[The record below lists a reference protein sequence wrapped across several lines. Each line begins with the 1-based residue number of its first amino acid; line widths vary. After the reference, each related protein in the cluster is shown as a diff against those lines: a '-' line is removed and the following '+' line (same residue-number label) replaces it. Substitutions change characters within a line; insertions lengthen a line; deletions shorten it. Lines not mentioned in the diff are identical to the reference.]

1 MTYFGKSVL
10 IGLLNCGLLNCCVA
24 VGQNPPA
31 PRASAAAYPA
41 SEVQPAYSIGARQL
55 SKTEVRNSFATP
67 LADRYIVVEIGFYP
81 ADSKTVSL
89 KQYDFVL
96 RTSDGKDLV
105 SPASPQTIASIYQK
119 RPDSS
124 RDVTLYPTANVGYVS
139 YPAYDGSGNGRGR
152 RVSGPVYGVGMGVG
166 VDQSTSAATTDSDRQ
181 TMETELRDKELK
193 DAEVS
198 KPVSGY
204 LYFPIA
210 TKQKV
215 EYQLEYRGTNAVT
228 NLPLKS
234 R

>member
-1 MTYFGKSVL
+1 MTHFGKSVL
-10 IGLLNCGLLNCCVA
+10 IVGLLNCCVA
-24 VGQNPPA
+24 VGQNPPS

-41 SEVQPAYSIGARQL
+41 SEVHPVYSIGAKQL

-67 LADRYIVVEIGFYP
+67 LAGRYIVVEIGFYP
-81 ADSKTVSL
+81 ADSKTIIL
-89 KQYDFVL
+89 KQSDFVL

-105 SPASPQTIASIYQK
+105 SPASPETIASIYQK
-119 RPDSS
+119 RPESS
-124 RDVTLYPTANVGYVS
+124 NDVTLYPTANVGYVS
-139 YPAYDGSGNGRGR
+139 YPAYDGNGSRR

-166 VDQSTSAATTDSDRQ
+166 VDKNTSAATTGSDRQ
-181 TMETELRDKELK
+181 TMKTELLDKELK

-198 KPVSGY
+198 KPVAGY

-215 EYQLEYRGTNAVT
+215 EYQLEYRGTDAVT
-228 NLPLKS
+228 NLPLKA

>member
-1 MTYFGKSVL
+1 MTHFGKSVL
-10 IGLLNCGLLNCCVA
+10 IVGLLNCCVA
-24 VGQNPPA
+24 VGQNSPA

-41 SEVQPAYSIGARQL
+41 SEVHPVYSIGAKQL

-67 LADRYIVVEIGFYP
+67 LAGRYVVVEIGFYP
-81 ADSKTVSL
+81 ADSKTVNL
-89 KQYDFVL
+89 KQSDFVL
-96 RTSDGKDLV
+96 RTSDGKDLA
-105 SPASPQTIASIYQK
+105 SPARPETIASIYQK
-119 RPDSS
+119 RPESNGDIS
-124 RDVTLYPTANVGYVS
+124 LYPTANIGYVS
-139 YPAYDGSGNGRGR
+139 YPAYDGSGR

-166 VDQSTSAATTDSDRQ
+166 VDRSTSAATTDSDRK

-198 KPVSGY
+198 KPVAGY

-215 EYQLEYRGTNAVT
+215 QYQLEYRGTDAVT
-228 NLPLKS
+228 SLPLKA

>member
-1 MTYFGKSVL
+1 MTRFGKSVL
-10 IGLLNCGLLNCCVA
+10 IVGLLNGCLA
-24 VGQNPPA
+24 VGQNSPA

-41 SEVQPAYSIGARQL
+41 SKVQPVYSIGARQL

-81 ADSKTVSL
+81 ADGKTISL
-89 KQYDFVL
+89 NQSDFAL

-105 SPASPQTIASIYQK
+105 SSASPATIASICQK
-119 RPDSS
+119 RPQSS
-124 RDVTLYPTANVGYVS
+124 NDVTLYPTANVGYVS
-139 YPAYDGSGNGRGR
+139 YPSYDGSGR

-166 VDQSTSAATTDSDRQ
+166 VDKSPSAATTDSDRQ
-181 TMETELRDKELK
+181 TMETELLDKELK
-193 DAEVS
+193 DEEVS
-198 KPVSGY
+198 KPVAGY

-215 EYQLEYRGTNAVT
+215 EYQLEYHGTDAVT
-228 NLPLKS
+228 SLPLKT